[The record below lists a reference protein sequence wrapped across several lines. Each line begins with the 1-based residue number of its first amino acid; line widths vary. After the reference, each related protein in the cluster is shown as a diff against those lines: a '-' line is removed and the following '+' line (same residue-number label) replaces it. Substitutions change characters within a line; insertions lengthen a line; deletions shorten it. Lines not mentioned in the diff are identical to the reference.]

1 MSKNLPAYRYE
12 LFVKVFEKRVSAVQ
26 KEIEQLRGME
36 QVYNLLKDAM
46 ESLRL
51 PNEQDIVVST
61 YYIFVKIVAT
71 PMDRL
76 AGFDTAVKAIGRR
89 LLDAKLH
96 HDGEPA
102 VRMGGDWCDVDYIWN
117 CRNGRGVW
125 LTIRVPDCGLPD
137 LEVTELE
144 RVTQERRYVLRPI
157 DPPAYAV
164 PPNLQTAAGR
174 EAALAID
181 EKIVF

>member
-36 QVYNLLKDAM
+36 QLYNLLKDAM
-46 ESLRL
+46 ESVRL
-51 PNEQDIVVST
+51 PNEQRIAVSAYNIIAT
-61 YYIFVKIVAT
+61 IVAT
-71 PMDRL
+71 PTDRL
-76 AGFDTAVKAIGRR
+76 ANFDAAVKAIGGR
-89 LLDAKLH
+89 LLDAGRH
-96 HDGEPA
+96 YDGEPS
-102 VRMGGDWCDVDYIWN
+102 VCMGGGWCVVDYQWHVKSK
-117 CRNGRGVW
+117 GVW
-125 LTIRVPDCGLPD
+125 LTIKVPAEGLPD
-137 LEVTELE
+137 LEVTEME
-144 RVTQERRYVLRPI
+144 RVTQERQYVLRPI

-181 EKIVF
+181 EEILF